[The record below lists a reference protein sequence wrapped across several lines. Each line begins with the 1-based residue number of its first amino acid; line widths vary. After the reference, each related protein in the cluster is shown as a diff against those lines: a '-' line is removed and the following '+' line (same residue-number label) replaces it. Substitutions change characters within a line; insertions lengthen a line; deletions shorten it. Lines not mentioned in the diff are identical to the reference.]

1 MVRTTY
7 TARVERVVDGDTVDV
22 LVSLGFGLWAEERVR
37 IHGID
42 TPETRTRDLEEKVAG
57 LAAKARVQELLPI
70 NSTVTLKGTERGKY
84 GRILADIVRDNVS
97 VAETLIEEHLAV
109 EYHGQ
114 SKEDIEA
121 AHLANRKILVEGGL
135 YENS

>member
-84 GRILADIVRDNVS
+84 GRILADIVRDNMS
-97 VAETLIEEHLAV
+97 VGETLIEEHLAV